1 MALLAV
7 DDIFQ
12 CNFLPDAFSGTGGH
26 AAAGS
31 GLRDAVRRLE
41 NGGPDRRL
49 RLRAVATIA
58 PVQRGPVHPQ
68 RTAGAGETVG
78 RSRHAGVDAAV
89 AGALSHLRDA
99 TGRRIGTSGR
109 ILCDMDAMMQRGP
122 DDRKRSNRSLLKR
135 LLAVVVVMFGFGFA

>member
-12 CNFLPDAFSGTGGH
+12 CNFLPDAFSGTGGA

-31 GLRDAVRRLE
+31 RLRDAVRRLDH
-41 NGGPDRRL
+41 GGLDWPL

-58 PVQRGPVHPQ
+58 PVQRGHVHPQ
-68 RTAGAGETVG
+68 RIARAGETVG

-99 TGRRIGTSGR
+99 AGRPIGTSR
-109 ILCDMDAMMQRGP
+109 LRLSVMDAKDAP
-122 DDRKRSNRSLLKR
+122 SKHH
-135 LLAVVVVMFGFGFA
+135 